1 MSNVNTLGSFG
12 DTSNSS
18 LMFRNKLINGGFN
31 IWQRGTSFSSLS
43 AYTYTADRWLT
54 DGALTSVTR
63 TGANNNVLNFVT
75 PSATQAGI
83 AQRIETAVNSFAAG
97 QVYTIS
103 FQANC
108 TVANLQVVATYRA
121 GNTFKSTQLSV
132 DVSSQLTAGSY
143 SSVRTILTLTNA
155 PADFASTDC
164 LQISIL
170 TSAANTVNLQNVQIE
185 TGTSATP
192 FEQRPIGLELSLCQR
207 YFQFLQTCAVMPLV
221 SSTTEVIILVNPI
234 VSMRPGVTPD
244 TSPSSSLTVNLTN
257 ANFVSGAPTGN
268 QWSLYRPG
276 IGYSTKTG
284 TVSWTNEGAFN
295 INTGTVI
302 PSLGATFNANS
313 CRLTA
318 SGTSGITLNCE
329 L

>member
-83 AQRIETAVNSFAAG
+83 AQRIETAANSFAAG

-192 FEQRPIGLELSLCQR
+192 FEQRPVGLELDLCQR
-207 YFQFLQTCAVMPLV
+207 YYQVISWGLFNWTATSRGVGNQCFFPLYWKRMRAAPAPTI
-221 SSTTEVIILVNPI
+221 SGSFGYARSGASGSTTI
-234 VSMRPGVTPD
+234 
-244 TSPSSSLTVNLTN
+244 NLQNQDESGGRLFTGD
-257 ANFVSGAPTGN
+257 VGAP
-268 QWSLYRPG
+268 WVAVE
-276 IGYSTKTG
+276 IST
-284 TVSWTNEGAFN
+284 SA
-295 INTGTVI
+295 
-302 PSLGATFNANS
+302 A
-313 CRLTA
+313 A
-318 SGTSGITLNCE
+318 SVALSAE

>member
-83 AQRIETAVNSFAAG
+83 AQRIETAANSFAAG

-192 FEQRPIGLELSLCQR
+192 FEQRPVGLELSLCQR
-207 YFQFLQTCAVMPLV
+207 YYERWSFLASQQICIGQ
-221 SSTTEVIILVNPI
+221 SYSTTIAFFCISFLIQKRVVP
-234 VSMRPGVTPD
+234 
-244 TSPSSSLTVNLTN
+244 NLT
-257 ANFVSGAPTGN
+257 ALSSGFDIIKAGSSNLAQTIDEFYTP
-268 QWSLYRPG
+268 SLYTARLRITTTALTAG
-276 IGYSTKTG
+276 DAL
-284 TVSWTNEGAFN
+284 V
-295 INTGTVI
+295 
-302 PSLGATFNANS
+302 LGANS
-313 CRLTA
+313 N
-318 SGTSGITLNCE
+318 SSYIDMSSE

>member
-43 AYTYTADRWLT
+43 TYTYTADRWLT
-54 DGALTSVTR
+54 DGALTSVAR

-83 AQRIETAVNSFAAG
+83 AQRIETAANSFAAG

-192 FEQRPIGLELSLCQR
+192 FEQRPVGMELSLCQR
-207 YFQFLQTCAVMPLV
+207 YFFPVFNSNNTYQHIGSV
-221 SSTTEVIILVNPI
+221 SSGSNFFINIPYSVE
-234 VSMRPGVTPD
+234 MRRIPD
-244 TSPSSSLTVNLTN
+244 MAATSC
-257 ANFVSGAPTGN
+257 
-268 QWSLYRPG
+268 
-276 IGYSTKTG
+276 TG
-284 TVSWTNEGAFN
+284 TITAGGSVVTSIPPDAFYPGLNRTGIRWARPSGTWTIGWAGHLDWSAGS
-295 INTGTVI
+295 I
-302 PSLGATFNANS
+302 
-313 CRLTA
+313 TA
-318 SGTSGITLNCE
+318 SAE